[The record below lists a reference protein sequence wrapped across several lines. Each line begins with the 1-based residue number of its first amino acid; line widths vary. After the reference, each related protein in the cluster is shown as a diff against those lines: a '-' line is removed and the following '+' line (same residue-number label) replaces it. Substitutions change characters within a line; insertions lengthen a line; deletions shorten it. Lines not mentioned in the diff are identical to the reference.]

1 VQRSEAQSRLDGD
14 PTVNYYFEVVR
25 RHIVAFVVVVLVGML
40 VGAAYEHEFG
50 LPARATQS
58 VFVPQE
64 TGVLARGS
72 QPLTIDTVANL
83 ITAQA
88 VLTAVQASQD
98 RHLSLDKI
106 QSLMRI
112 TATPNSRIL
121 HIEFTAAGANQAA
134 AGASAAVNAL
144 VIQYSQLVT
153 ADHDRDLTSLTVR
166 ADALTKDLL
175 AARTALLA
183 GGNAEN
189 PTFRRQVGILRNHAK
204 SAYVNVARLRGTTV
218 SPIERLGNPIVHQSH
233 DGLVLHVSVGIALS
247 LVVTAFLAWLLDG
260 RWVRVRARRRLASR
274 TKLPVLIEVLPAVGQ
289 DQNQRQRRQRRGDQ
303 VIGTSSLALAAQAL
317 RTHTPATGAAAT
329 SGRVAMRVA
338 AAYID
343 EALSGRP
350 KTAGPPGV
358 LIVTAEGVRLRE
370 IARVQHWVEATGQ
383 QAVGI
388 VLVNR

>member
-40 VGAAYEHEFG
+40 AGAAYEHEFG
-50 LPARATQS
+50 LPAHATQS

-83 ITAQA
+83 ITSQA
-88 VLTAVQASQD
+88 VLTAVQASQK
-98 RHLSLDKI
+98 RHMSLDKI

-134 AGASAAVNAL
+134 AGATAAVNAL
-144 VIQYSQLVT
+144 VTQYTQLVT
-153 ADHDRDLTSLTVR
+153 ADHDRDLASLTLK

-218 SPIERLGNPIVHQSH
+218 SPIQRLGNPIVHQSH

-260 RWVRVRARRRLASR
+260 RWVRVRARRRLAAR

-289 DQNQRQRRQRRGDQ
+289 QQQRQRRQRRGDH

-329 SGRVAMRVA
+329 SGRVSMRVA

>member
-1 VQRSEAQSRLDGD
+1 MQRKEIQSRRDGD

-25 RHIVAFVVVVLVGML
+25 RHIVAFAVVVLVGMMM
-40 VGAAYEHEFG
+40 GAAYEHEFG
-50 LPARATQS
+50 LPAHATQS

-83 ITAQA
+83 FSSQT
-88 VLTAVQASQD
+88 VLTAVQASQKK
-98 RHLSLDKI
+98 HLSLDKI
-106 QSLMRI
+106 QALMRI

-121 HIEFTAAGANQAA
+121 HIEFTSAGATQAA
-134 AGASAAVNAL
+134 AGATAAVNAL
-144 VIQYSQLVT
+144 VTQYSQLVT
-153 ADHDRDLTSLTVR
+153 ADHDRDLASLQVR

-175 AARTALLA
+175 TARTALLA

-204 SAYVNVARLRGTTV
+204 SAYVNVARLRGTSV
-218 SPIERLGNPIVHQSH
+218 APIERLGAPIVHQSH
-233 DGLVLHVSVGIALS
+233 DGLVLHVATGIAVS
-247 LVVTAFLAWLLDG
+247 LVVAAFVAWLLDG
-260 RWVRVRARRRLASR
+260 RWVRVRARRRLAAR

-289 DQNQRQRRQRRGDQ
+289 ERKQRRQRRGDQ
-303 VIGTSSLALAAQAL
+303 VIGTSSLSLAAQAL

-329 SGRVAMRVA
+329 SGRVSMRVA

-343 EALSGRP
+343 EALSSRP
-350 KTAGPPGV
+350 KTAGPPGI

>member
-1 VQRSEAQSRLDGD
+1 VHRSEAQSRLDGD
-14 PTVNYYFEVVR
+14 PTINYYFEVVR
-25 RHIVAFVVVVLVGML
+25 RHIVAFLVVVFVGML

-50 LPARATQS
+50 LPAHATQS

-83 ITAQA
+83 ITSQA
-88 VLTAVQASQD
+88 VLTAVQASQR

-106 QSLMRI
+106 RSLMRI

-134 AGASAAVNAL
+134 AGATAAVNAL
-144 VIQYSQLVT
+144 VTQYSQLVT
-153 ADHDRDLTSLTVR
+153 ADHDRDLASLTVR
-166 ADALTKDLL
+166 ADALTTDLL

-218 SPIERLGNPIVHQSH
+218 SPIERLGNPVVHQSH

-289 DQNQRQRRQRRGDQ
+289 DQKQRRQRRGDQ